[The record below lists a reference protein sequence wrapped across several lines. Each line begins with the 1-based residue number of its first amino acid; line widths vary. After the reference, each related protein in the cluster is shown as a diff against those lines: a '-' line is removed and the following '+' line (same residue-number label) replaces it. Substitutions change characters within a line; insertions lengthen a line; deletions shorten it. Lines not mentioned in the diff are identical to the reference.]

1 MYAKRVSMLA
11 SVLLIGLSGCATM
24 SGDECATSDWTAV
37 GYEDGSRGYTT
48 ERFGKHRKA
57 CAKHGI
63 TPDFQAYQQG
73 RSQGLVEFCQ
83 PSRGFNLGAS
93 GGHYNGVCNVDLE
106 PEFLDAY
113 RVGQRLYTLRSY
125 VSSAS
130 SQIYN
135 KEYELESIEESVRE
149 KEALLIGEET
159 TTADRVLLLADL
171 KRLSERTGELES
183 EIDALIADRA
193 RHEQNLYQYEQ
204 TVSDYG
210 Y

>member
-1 MYAKRVSMLA
+1 M
-11 SVLLIGLSGCATM
+11 
-24 SGDECATSDWTAV
+24 
-37 GYEDGSRGYTT
+37 
-48 ERFGKHRKA
+48 
-57 CAKHGI
+57 
-63 TPDFQAYQQG
+63 
-73 RSQGLVEFCQ
+73 
-83 PSRGFNLGAS
+83 
-93 GGHYNGVCNVDLE
+93 E

-113 RVGQRLYTLRSY
+113 RVGQRLFTLRSY

-130 SQIYN
+130 LQIYN
-135 KEYELESIEESVRE
+135 KEYEIESIEEKVLE
-149 KEALLIGEET
+149 KEALLISEET